1 MPVCSGELEQACVG
15 ALGMATCLWNEE
27 GGAQGRGG
35 EEALGTSCWSATGI
49 PRPARPCW
57 T

>member
-15 ALGMATCLWNEE
+15 ALGVATCLWNEE